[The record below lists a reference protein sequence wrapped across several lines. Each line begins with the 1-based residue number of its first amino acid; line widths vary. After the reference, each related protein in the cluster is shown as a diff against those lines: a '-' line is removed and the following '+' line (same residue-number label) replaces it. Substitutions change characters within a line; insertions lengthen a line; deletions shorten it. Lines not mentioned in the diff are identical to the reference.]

1 MWTRKELKDTAKA
14 ALKRNY
20 WKILLVSL
28 LLALILGEGA
38 GTAGGAGGAGAGGS
52 VDEAVTEFDA
62 ADAVSSVTFAPLEK
76 LLSDSMSDSLSDSQI
91 MMAAFGILAVALLI
105 VLIVLAAACA
115 AQALLWN
122 PLEIGMRRFMLRS
135 VDDKAEVREVAYAF
149 DHSYKNV
156 AKTMFFRDL
165 YTFLWTLLFII
176 PGVYVS
182 YQYRLV
188 PYILAETP
196 DMEYKAVLQR
206 SKEQM
211 NGHKWKAFVL
221 DLSFILW
228 KLLSVITCGIVG
240 IFYVTPYK
248 YLTDAA
254 LYRAICGKGKEEDF
268 AETPVIEMIN
278 ADDSTVTEEEV

>member
-38 GTAGGAGGAGAGGS
+38 GGVGGAGGAFSPA
-52 VDEAVTEFDA
+52 DEAVTEFDA
-62 ADAVSSVTFAPLEK
+62 ADAVSSATFAPLER
-76 LLSDSMSDSLSDSQI
+76 LLSDSQI
-91 MMAAFGILAVALLI
+91 VMVAIGILAAALLV
-105 VLIVLAAACA
+105 VLIVLAVVCTI
-115 AQALLWN
+115 QALLWN
-122 PLEIGMRRFMLRS
+122 PLEVGMRRFMLRS

-196 DMEYKAVLQR
+196 DMEYKEVLQR

-211 NGHKWKAFVL
+211 NGHKWKSFVL

-228 KLLSVITCGIVG
+228 RLLSVVTCGIVG
-240 IFYVTPYK
+240 FFYVTPYK

-254 LYRAICGKGKEEDF
+254 LYRAICGKGEESDL
-268 AETPVIEMIN
+268 AETLVNEMT
-278 ADDSTVTEEEV
+278 DSDTLTVTEE

>member
-1 MWTRKELKDTAKA
+1 MWTRKKLKNTAKA

-38 GTAGGAGGAGAGGS
+38 STAGGAGGFGAGS
-52 VDEAVTEFDA
+52 SADTTAP
-62 ADAVSSVTFAPLEK
+62 ADAVSSATYAPLER
-76 LLSDSMSDSLSDSQI
+76 LQSDSQI
-91 MMAAFGILAVALLI
+91 GMGVLIILAVVLLV
-105 VLIVLAAACA
+105 VLIVLAVVCA
-115 AQALLWN
+115 MQALLWN
-122 PLEIGMRRFMLRS
+122 PLEVGMRRFMLRS

-156 AKTMFFRDL
+156 VKTMFFRDL

-196 DMEYKAVLQR
+196 DMEYKEALQR
-206 SKEQM
+206 SKDQM
-211 NGHKWKAFVL
+211 NGHKWKTFVL

-228 KLLSVITCGIVG
+228 QLLSVITCGIVG
-240 IFYVTPYK
+240 VFYVTPYK

-254 LYRAICGKGKEEDF
+254 LYRAICGRGEDS
-268 AETPVIEMIN
+268 AETLVIEMT
-278 ADDSTVTEEEV
+278 ATEE

>member
-38 GTAGGAGGAGAGGS
+38 GGVGGAGGAFSPA
-52 VDEAVTEFDA
+52 DEAVTEFDA
-62 ADAVSSVTFAPLEK
+62 ADAVSSATFAPLER
-76 LLSDSMSDSLSDSQI
+76 LLSDSQI
-91 MMAAFGILAVALLI
+91 VMVAIGILAAALLV
-105 VLIVLAAACA
+105 VLIVLAVVCTI
-115 AQALLWN
+115 QALLWN
-122 PLEIGMRRFMLRS
+122 PLEVGMRRFMLRS

-196 DMEYKAVLQR
+196 DMEYKEVLQR

-211 NGHKWKAFVL
+211 NGHKWKSFVL

-228 KLLSVITCGIVG
+228 RLLSVVTCGIVG
-240 IFYVTPYK
+240 FFYVTPYK

-254 LYRAICGKGKEEDF
+254 LYRAICGKGEESDL
-268 AETPVIEMIN
+268 AETLAIEMT
-278 ADDSTVTEEEV
+278 DSDTLTVTEE